1 MIKSKFIFYSRIY
14 LKILTQ
20 DLKSKMSYRADFII
34 SLLGMIFMNLS
45 GLIVFW
51 IMFQNFDNINGWTF
65 YEILF
70 LYGFSLMALTPMQCF
85 FDNNWNLRTYVYN
98 GDFVKYCFRPMNLYF
113 YYISEVFD
121 PKGLGEFAMGLGL
134 LIYSWCHIGVPL
146 SFINII
152 LLIITFFSASLI
164 MISIM
169 NLAAATCF
177 WVMNSGYIM
186 VTMFKFTEY
195 TKYPVSIF
203 NGLFKFIFTFIIP
216 IGFVAYYPS
225 LFFLRPD
232 SIHILS
238 FFTPVIGIVFF
249 ILSYKVWMLG
259 ATRYSGTGS

>member
-1 MIKSKFIFYSRIY
+1 MKKNNFKFYARIY
-14 LKILTQ
+14 GKILTQ

-34 SLLGMIFMNLS
+34 SLLGMILTNLS
-45 GLIVFW
+45 GLAVFW
-51 IMFQNFDNINGWTF
+51 IMFQSFDNINGWSY

-85 FDNNWNLRTYVYN
+85 FDNNWNLRSHVYS
-98 GDFVKYCFRPMNLYF
+98 GDFVKYCFRPINIYF
-113 YYISEVFD
+113 YFISEIFD
-121 PKGLGEFAMGLGL
+121 PKGLGEFVMGLGL
-134 LIYSWCHIGVPL
+134 LIFSWSHLDLPVTFV
-146 SFINII
+146 SI
-152 LLIITFFSASLI
+152 LLLIVLFIAASLI

-186 VTMFKFTEY
+186 VTIFKFTEY
-195 TKYPVSIF
+195 TKYPINVF
-203 NGLFKFIFTFIIP
+203 NGLFKIIFTFIIP

-238 FFTPVIGIVFF
+238 WFTPVIGIAFF
-249 ILSYKVWMLG
+249 VLSYKVWMFG

>member
-1 MIKSKFIFYSRIY
+1 MKKSKLSFYTRIY
-14 LKILTQ
+14 FKILGQ
-20 DLKSKMSYRADFII
+20 DLKSKMSYRADFVI
-34 SLLGMIFMNLS
+34 SLLGMVLTNLA

-51 IMFQNFDNINGWTF
+51 IMFQNFDNINGWNY

-85 FDNNWNLRTYVYN
+85 FDNNWNLTAHVYT

-121 PKGLGEFAMGLGL
+121 PKGLGEFVMGLILLVYSWSHLGIPVTFVSILL
-134 LIYSWCHIGVPL
+134 LIVV
-146 SFINII
+146 FI
-152 LLIITFFSASLI
+152 SASLI

-186 VTMFKFTEY
+186 VTIFKFTEY
-195 TKYPVSIF
+195 TKYPVNIF
-203 NGLFKFIFTFIIP
+203 SGVFKFIFTFVIP

-232 SIHILS
+232 NIHILAW
-238 FFTPVIGIVFF
+238 FTPVIGIAFF
-249 ILSYKVWMLG
+249 VLSYKVWMFG

>member
-1 MIKSKFIFYSRIY
+1 MKKNKIKFYARIY
-14 LKILTQ
+14 GKILAQ
-20 DLKSKMSYRADFII
+20 DIKSKMSYRADFII
-34 SLLGMIFMNLS
+34 SLIGMIFTNLS
-45 GLIVFW
+45 GLAVFW
-51 IMFQNFDNINGWTF
+51 IMFQNFDNINGWTY

-70 LYGFSLMALTPMQCF
+70 LYGFSLIALTPMQCF
-85 FDNNWNLRTYVYN
+85 FDNNWNLRSYVYN
-98 GDFVKYCFRPMNLYF
+98 GDFVKYCFRPINLYF
-113 YYISEVFD
+113 YFISEVFD
-121 PKGLGEFAMGLGL
+121 PKGLGEFAMGVGL
-134 LIYSWCHIGVPL
+134 LIYSWCHLGVPVTFL
-146 SFINII
+146 NIA
-152 LLIITFFSASLI
+152 LLIVIFISASLI

-195 TKYPVSIF
+195 TKYPISIF

>member
-1 MIKSKFIFYSRIY
+1 MRKHTLRFYARIY
-14 LKILTQ
+14 RKILIQ

-34 SLLGMIFMNLS
+34 SLIGMIFTNLS

-51 IMFQNFDNINGWTF
+51 VMFQNFDNINGWNY

-85 FDNNWNLRTYVYN
+85 FDNNWNLRTYVYS
-98 GDFVKYCFRPMNLYF
+98 GDFIKYCFRPLNLYF

-121 PKGLGEFAMGLGL
+121 PKGMGEFVMGLAL
-134 LIYSWCHIGVPL
+134 LIYSWCHIEIEVTFL
-146 SFINII
+146 TIV
-152 LLIITFFSASLI
+152 LLIVAFISASLI

-169 NLAAATCF
+169 NLAAASCF
-177 WVMNSGYIM
+177 WIINSGYIM

-203 NGLFKFIFTFIIP
+203 NRVFKFLFTFIIP

-225 LFFLRPD
+225 LLFLRPENVH
-232 SIHILS
+232 SLS
-238 FFTPVIGIVFF
+238 WFTPVIGIGFF
-249 ILSYKVWMLG
+249 YLSYKVWMFG
-259 ATRYSGTGS
+259 AMKYSGTGS